1 MTALPRP
8 FVTLLLGALATVAA
22 LAGLLAGAGPAAA
35 HAALDASTPED
46 GAVVA
51 TAPDEVTL
59 TFTEGVSLGADGIRV
74 LDPDGARADAGAPTG
89 SGRDHAVP
97 LRPGL
102 ADGTYTVAWQ
112 AVSTDSHPISG
123 AFTFSIGAPSETA
136 VDADTVT
143 TAGDDGLVGL
153 LYDAG
158 RYAAYTGFL
167 LLVGSCVF
175 VLVCWPAAATRRAV
189 QRVTLAGWTIL
200 TGATVALLC
209 LRTPYTGSGE
219 LADAFDPAG
228 LRDVVGTRTGSA
240 LVTRLLLAGAA
251 GLFIALLYGAYARL
265 RTAQETAAAAR
276 AADGEAG
283 GDGGNAVDD
292 AVEDGAARL
301 RDVTFGL
308 GIGGAIL
315 AIGLAA
321 TWATAEH
328 AATGRQT
335 AVAIPADVVHL
346 LAVATWLGGL
356 VTLLAILHDA
366 PDTPPRAAVRRYS
379 ALATGSVAALAATG
393 LYQSWRQVG
402 LSWTALTDTSYGRL
416 LLLKVALVATLV
428 AVASVSRR
436 WTHRLA
442 DPTDDP
448 AEDQEP
454 VAAAEPVAAGGEG
467 VDPARARQLA
477 RQRAAIDRTAR
488 LRAREQARGA
498 DPHRAALRRSVLA
511 EAAIAA
517 VLLGVTTALTTT
529 PPAHTAAAEAAAA
542 DSADSAAGGDQDR
555 SSGDPLSLSLPYD
568 TGGEAGRGDARLDIS
583 PAATGDNTLH
593 IRLTDPEGRP
603 LNAEEIRVALTLP
616 AEDIGPLRYET
627 LHVDVGHWTVTDLQ
641 LPRPGTWDLALTIRT
656 SEIDQT
662 TETTSFT
669 LP

>member
-8 FVTLLLGALATVAA
+8 LVTLLLGALATAAA

-35 HAALDASTPED
+35 HAALDTSTPED

-74 LDPDGARADAGAPTG
+74 LDPDGDRADAGGPTG
-89 SGRDHAVP
+89 SGRDHAVA

-112 AVSTDSHPISG
+112 VVSTDSHPISG

-136 VDADTVT
+136 VDADAVT

-200 TGATVALLC
+200 TGATLALLC

-219 LADAFDPAG
+219 LADAFDLAG

-251 GLFIALLYGAYARL
+251 GLFIALLYGAHARL
-265 RTAQETAAAAR
+265 RAAQEAAAAR
-276 AADGEAG
+276 DADGKDDG
-283 GDGGNAVDD
+283 NDGNDGDRDE
-292 AVEDGAARL
+292 AVEDGRARL

-315 AIGLAA
+315 AVGLAA

-346 LAVATWLGGL
+346 LAVAAWLGGL

-366 PDTPPRAAVRRYS
+366 PDTPPGAAVRRYS

-416 LLLKVALVATLV
+416 LLLKVALIATLLV
-428 AVASVSRR
+428 VASVSRR

-442 DPTDDP
+442 DAPASRPGEPTDDAAP
-448 AEDQEP
+448 ET
-454 VAAAEPVAAGGEG
+454 VAVGGEG
-467 VDPARARQLA
+467 VAPARARQLA

-488 LRAREQARGA
+488 LRSRERARGA

-517 VLLGVTTALTTT
+517 VLLGVTTALTAT

-542 DSADSAAGGDQDR
+542 DSAAGGGDQDR
-555 SSGDPLSLSLPYD
+555 SAGDPLSLSLPYD

-593 IRLTDPEGRP
+593 IRLTDPNGRP
-603 LNAEEIRVALTLP
+603 TNAEEIRVALTLP
-616 AEDIGPLRYET
+616 AEDLGPLRYET

-641 LPRPGTWDLALTIRT
+641 LPRPGSWDLALTIRT
-656 SEIDQT
+656 SDIDQT

-669 LP
+669 IP